1 MGIDRISP
9 IVPQTVETHFQRGAG
24 GQHGIGQD
32 QGLPFD
38 VRAGAIIH
46 VDVELIPPVVFAEG
60 GNKGILGPVED
71 VQQSLVKRQARPHDG
86 GQYQRGV
93 TGGDLCD
100 AQRRRHLFRAVF
112 QDFADFVSK
121 NISQTLHIRA
131 KPETIFLDGLI
142 AHLRHVIVKDGVRLS
157 QVDDFHVANIR
168 INL

>member
-1 MGIDRISP
+1 MGINRIAA
-9 IVPQTVETHFQRGAG
+9 IVPQTVETNFQRGAG

-60 GNKGILGPVED
+60 RHEGVLGPVED
-71 VQQSLVKRQARPHDG
+71 VQQALVKRQARPHDG
-86 GQYQRGV
+86 GQYQRSV
-93 TGGDLCD
+93 AGGYLRNP
-100 AQRRRHLFRAVF
+100 QRRRHLFRAVF

-131 KPETIFLDGLI
+131 KPETVFLDSLI

-157 QVDDFHVANIR
+157 QVDDFHATNIR